1 LFITPDYLLFNVKLM
16 NRITTKYKKRQG
28 DISLTCQCVIEQME
42 NNEDFPDPPAALAE
56 LKKVYPEFR
65 QALANALSRD
75 RYSMAVK
82 DNLKEVVLGLLQE
95 LADYVTETCKGDRS
109 KMLSSGFDVN
119 SVNGN
124 NKRPPAIEKLE
135 VELGPSGE
143 AITRVRHITNA
154 IAFVHQFT
162 TEPPSFHTR
171 WFGEGSSQN
180 SYTFRGLDSGKKH
193 WFRVVAIGYY
203 GKRGYSPVICKI
215 IQ

>member
-1 LFITPDYLLFNVKLM
+1 M
-16 NRITTKYKKRQG
+16 NRITTKYKKHQT
-28 DISLTCQCVIEQME
+28 DIALISERVIEQME
-42 NNEDFPDPPAALAE
+42 NNEDFPTPPSALEE
-56 LKKVYPEFR
+56 LKKVLPEFH
-65 QALANALSRD
+65 QALANAQSRD
-75 RYSMAVK
+75 RLMVSIK
-82 DNLKEVVLGLLQE
+82 DDLKEVVLGLLQE
-95 LADYVTETCKGDRS
+95 LADYVTETCKGDRT

-124 NKRPPAIEKLE
+124 SNKLPPAIEKLE

-162 TEPPSFHTR
+162 TEPPNFHTR

-180 SYTFRGLDSGKKH
+180 TYTFRGLDSGKRH